1 MLAAATVMVFTVALS
16 MAFGKQIDGL
26 ECERSRPVVCRLA
39 GNGGRT
45 RKHAGA
51 LLSALAFSWCLHL
64 ALQPIQLRFAEF
76 WEPHLAFRVRT
87 SAPQCLKCCKTRC
100 CFQSNRCEHNYGAR
114 VAQLPGA
121 PPLPDNSCPCRAL
134 LLCGRHVRCASTQ
147 PPCWSDGTRRARI
160 WPLRAPPPPP
170 SVAPAAPAGGPRLPS
185 RLPH

>member
-1 MLAAATVMVFTVALS
+1 MVFTAALS

-45 RKHAGA
+45 RKHGGA
-51 LLSALAFSWCLHL
+51 LLSALAFPWCLHL

-76 WEPHLAFRVRT
+76 REPHLAFRVRT

-185 RLPH
+185 RLPQ